1 MIQLRD
7 ERRSRDMDR
16 QPEVGATKAPDEVK
30 VVDEAAIQE
39 YTQNYKDE
47 LRKLPEV
54 EKLTALINVEDPN
67 SILTFGKEA
76 SEGISKVSDSLLSTM
91 QSIKSEEAGEMI
103 VQLTKIMKEFDID
116 EIKDGRDP
124 GFFSKLLGKAK
135 NLVEE
140 MFEKYETMGTE
151 VDKIYVILKKYER
164 DINKS
169 NDSLRLLYETN
180 VDYYEELEKYIVAG
194 EMAIEEITND
204 LIPQFQEKAMTSGNQ
219 MDQMMVQSLQTTL
232 QMLEQRVY
240 DLRIAE
246 NVAMQSIPMIQGIQ
260 YGNFN
265 LVRKINSA
273 FIITLPIF
281 KQCLAQAIML
291 KRQELQ
297 AKSLKALDDTTN
309 ELLQRNAQNMVN
321 QTQAIARMAGTS
333 SVSMETLEKT
343 WQTIMTGIEETAQL
357 QKDQKA
363 ERDNNTKRLEEIKFE
378 RSKRNIKSY

>member
-7 ERRSRDMDR
+7 ERRSRDLNR
-16 QPEVGATKAPDEVK
+16 QPEVEATPAPSEVK
-30 VVDEAAIQE
+30 VIDEAAIQE
-39 YTQNYKDE
+39 YTQNYKEE

-76 SEGISKVSDSLLSTM
+76 SEGISKVSDTLLSTM

-116 EIKDGRDP
+116 EIKDGKDP
-124 GFFSKLLGKAK
+124 GFLSKLLGKAK
-135 NLVEE
+135 NMVEE
-140 MFEKYETMGTE
+140 MFQKYETMGTE
-151 VDKIYVILKKYER
+151 VDKVYVILKKYER

-169 NDSLRLLYETN
+169 NDSLRLLYDTN
-180 VDYYEELEKYIVAG
+180 IDYYEELEKYIVAG
-194 EMAIEEITND
+194 EMAIEEITD
-204 LIPQFQEKAMTSGNQ
+204 VLIPQFQEKAATSGNQ
-219 MDQMMVQSLQTTL
+219 MDQLTVQSLQTTL

-309 ELLQRNAQNMVN
+309 ELLQRNAQNMVS
-321 QTQAIARMAGTS
+321 QTQAIARMSGTS

-343 WQTIMTGIEETAQL
+343 WQTIMNGIEETAQI
-357 QKDQKA
+357 QKDQKI
-363 ERDNNTKRLEEIKFE
+363 ERENNTKRLEEIKFE